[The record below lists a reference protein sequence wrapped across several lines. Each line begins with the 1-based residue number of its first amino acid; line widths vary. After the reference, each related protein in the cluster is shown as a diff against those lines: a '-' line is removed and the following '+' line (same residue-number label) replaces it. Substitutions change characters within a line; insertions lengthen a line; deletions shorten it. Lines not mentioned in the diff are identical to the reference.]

1 MRVLPIFFIS
11 IAATQAA
18 CTEVQEKLQQ
28 ARTSGNEASA
38 IASLRTIVSAEMVYA
53 ASCANG
59 GFAVS
64 LPDLGKPPKGSGV
77 SFLPTDLA
85 GGTTVSKSGYKI
97 TLTKDAGPSVTTT
110 GTAAETCN
118 GSANAPASSFF
129 ASAEPEKLRE
139 TGSRY
144 FAVDAQGTV
153 YASSSPIA
161 NPIVPS
167 ATVTPLQ

>member
-1 MRVLPIFFIS
+1 MRVLPIVFIS
-11 IAATQAA
+11 IAAAQTA
-18 CTEVQEKLQQ
+18 CTEVQEKLQR
-28 ARTSGNEASA
+28 ARASGNEASA
-38 IASLRTIVSAEMVYA
+38 IASLRMIVSSEMVYA
-53 ASCANG
+53 SSCANG

-77 SFLPTDLA
+77 SFLPADLA
-85 GGTTVSKSGYKI
+85 VGTTVSKSGYAI
-97 TLTKDAGPSVTTT
+97 TLSKDAGPNVTTT
-110 GTAAETCN
+110 GAAAETCN
-118 GSANAPASSFF
+118 GAANPPASSFF
-129 ASAEPEKLRE
+129 ASAEPEKRPE

-144 FAVDAQGTV
+144 FAVDARGTV